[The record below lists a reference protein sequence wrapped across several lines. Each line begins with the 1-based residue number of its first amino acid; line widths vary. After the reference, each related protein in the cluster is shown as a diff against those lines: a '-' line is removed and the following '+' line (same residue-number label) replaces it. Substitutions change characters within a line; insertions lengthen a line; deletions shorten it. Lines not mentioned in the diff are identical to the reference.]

1 MKITTK
7 ADKNSFCP
15 NKDDQRTK
23 ADEMHVSP
31 AFSNTYRCLQFFIM

>member
-1 MKITTK
+1 MKLITK

-31 AFSNTYRCLQFFIM
+31 AFSNTSVASSFSLL